1 MGPRARWLSLAALAA
16 QAGCLLYTKP
26 INRPP
31 TNVAISMPTG
41 TGRNTAL
48 VFAAIATDPDGDVL
62 SYEWA
67 HDDGPCAA
75 TGPRAP
81 LQTGGVTYTV
91 TRAAL
96 GSFCVWLRVSDQH
109 GASGELASRET
120 GIANA
125 APVPALTVQQP
136 GGNVGEAFP
145 LYSDFRLSAA
155 ASQDADGDPLT
166 RTWSFMTFPDV
177 SAAVLRPCAPTV
189 PTDLAACFHADVP
202 GTYQVALTVSDGAL
216 SASTSLTLQVA
227 TDAPPCLRA
236 PGSEFPRRV
245 VDPAEALDL
254 SATVADDGDPWP
266 PANPS
271 YAAAGFPSFTWR
283 LRRNG
288 AAAQTVTG
296 AGLATLPLAAGQFTV
311 GDHVEITVE
320 VADRQ
325 ARSLAACGDAADCA
339 LVAGCAQRATWR
351 MDYL

>member
-1 MGPRARWLSLAALAA
+1 MGPRIRWLSLAALAA

-31 TNVAISMPTG
+31 TGVDISMPSG

-48 VFAAIATDPDGDVL
+48 VFTAIATDPDGDVL
-62 SYEWA
+62 SYQWA

-81 LQTGGVTYTV
+81 LQPGGPTYTV
-91 TRAAL
+91 TRVAL
-96 GSFCVWLRVSDQH
+96 GPFCVWLRVSDQY
-109 GASGELASRET
+109 GASGELARRET

-136 GGNVGEAFP
+136 SGNVGQAFP

-155 ASQDADGDPLT
+155 ASQDADGDTLT
-166 RTWSFMTFPDV
+166 RTWGFTSFPDV
-177 SAAVLRPCAPTV
+177 SAAVLRPCAPTA

-202 GTYQVALTVSDGAL
+202 GSYQVALTVSDGAL
-216 SASTSLTLQVA
+216 SAATSLTLQVA
-227 TDAPPCLRA
+227 PDAPPCLRA
-236 PGSEFPRRV
+236 AGTELPRRV
-245 VDPAEALDL
+245 VDPAEAFEL
-254 SATVADDGDPWP
+254 SATIADDGDPWP
-266 PANPS
+266 PASPS

-283 LRRNG
+283 IRRNG
-288 AAAQTVTG
+288 GVAQAVAG
-296 AGLATLPLAAGQFTV
+296 VGLATLPVAAGQFTV

-325 ARSLAACGDAADCA
+325 PRSLAACGDAPDCA
-339 LVAGCAQRATWR
+339 LTSGCAQRATWR